1 MIIDIRTALGANA
14 VVNVLQGSIFEF
26 VNVPSLV
33 EIGISADATGVL
45 QTLNAGPDTICE
57 ESPVTI
63 KTINIKPVYPDDFFS
78 DNALATDRLVV
89 KVRDTSGAARVVM
102 TQLRITPL

>member
-14 VVNVLQGSIFEF
+14 VVQVLQGSIFEF
-26 VNVPSLV
+26 VSEPSLV
-33 EIGISADATGVL
+33 EIGVAADATGVL
-45 QTLNAGPDTICE
+45 MTLNAGPDTIAE

-63 KTINIKPVYPDDFFS
+63 KTINVKPVYPDDFFA
-78 DNALATDRLVV
+78 DNALPTDRLAV